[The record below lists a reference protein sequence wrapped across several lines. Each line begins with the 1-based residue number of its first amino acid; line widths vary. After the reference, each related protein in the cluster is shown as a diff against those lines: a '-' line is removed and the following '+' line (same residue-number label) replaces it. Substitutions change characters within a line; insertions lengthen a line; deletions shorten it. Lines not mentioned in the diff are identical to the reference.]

1 MRDALEGFAAW
12 MEDLM
17 RSRGYDI
24 DRPRGGGRSRIA
36 DDAGV
41 HRAAVTRLL
50 QRQSM
55 PDLATMRGLA
65 RALDVPVRDVLIRS
79 GKLTEADL
87 PMPVPHAPDRA
98 TDRTTDRATDGR
110 GITLEEA
117 AELLGVPA
125 ERRALF
131 RQVAAPFL
139 PSEDGDTRHRKAAG
153 TG

>member
-1 MRDALEGFAAW
+1 MARNFLEEFAAW

-24 DRPRGGGRSRIA
+24 DHPRGGGRSRVA

-65 RALDVPVRDVLIRS
+65 RALGVPVRDVLIRS
-79 GKLTEADL
+79 GKLTEDDL
-87 PMPVPHAPDRA
+87 PAPAAPAAPARRGRA
-98 TDRTTDRATDGR
+98 GTRS
-110 GITLEEA
+110 ITLEEA
-117 AELLGVPA
+117 AELLGVP
-125 ERRALF
+125 EDRRALF
-131 RQVAAPFL
+131 LQVAAPFL
-139 PSEDGDTRHRKAAG
+139 PGGPDKPGKGRG
-153 TG
+153 

>member
-1 MRDALEGFAAW
+1 MKDTLEEFAAW

-24 DRPRGGGRSRIA
+24 DHPRGGGRSKIA

-55 PDLATMRGLA
+55 PDLTTMRGLA
-65 RALDVPVRDVLIRS
+65 RALDVPVRDVLIQS
-79 GKLTEADL
+79 GKLTEDDL
-87 PMPVPHAPDRA
+87 PLPVTQPRHSTAGSR
-98 TDRTTDRATDGR
+98 RV
-110 GITLEEA
+110 TLEEA

-131 RQVAAPFL
+131 LQVAAPFL
-139 PSEDGDTRHRKAAG
+139 PAEEGTAQRRQTAG
-153 TG
+153 AD

>member
-1 MRDALEGFAAW
+1 MKDTLEEFAAW

-24 DRPRGGGRSRIA
+24 DHPRGGGRSKVA

-55 PDLATMRGLA
+55 PDLTTMRGLA
-65 RALDVPVRDVLIRS
+65 RALDVPVRDVLIQS
-79 GKLTEADL
+79 GKLTEDDL
-87 PMPVPHAPDRA
+87 PLPVAASRHSTADSR
-98 TDRTTDRATDGR
+98 RV
-110 GITLEEA
+110 TLEEA
-117 AELLGVPA
+117 ANLLGIPD

-131 RQVAAPFL
+131 LQVTAPFL
-139 PSEDGDTRHRKAAG
+139 PSEDGTAQRRQTAG
-153 TG
+153 AD

>member
-1 MRDALEGFAAW
+1 MKDTLEEFAAW

-24 DRPRGGGRSRIA
+24 DHPRGGGRSKVA

-55 PDLATMRGLA
+55 PDLTTMRGLA

-79 GKLTEADL
+79 GKLTEDDL
-87 PMPVPHAPDRA
+87 PLPVAASSRHSTA
-98 TDRTTDRATDGR
+98 DGR
-110 GITLEEA
+110 RVTLEEA
-117 AELLGVPA
+117 AKLLGIPD

-131 RQVAAPFL
+131 LQVTAPFL
-139 PSEDGDTRHRKAAG
+139 PSEEGTATETATAQRRQTAG
-153 TG
+153 AD